1 MMTQDRELMAA
12 IDIGTS
18 ETVALIGEKTKK
30 GKLNIVGWG
39 TAPSE
44 GVKRGVVVNIEETA
58 NAIKQAVDQAT
69 EMAHFKLSRVFV
81 GIAGQH
87 IKSHSNKGKRFVDAP
102 DYEIKQADVDAI
114 KADMYKIPI
123 EAGEEII
130 HVIPQNYT
138 VDNEGGVKK
147 PVGIS
152 GKQLEAN
159 YLIVVGQSTSARN
172 IEKCIKRVGLEVV
185 DLILGPLAAAEAVL
199 TEDEKEAGVVLVD
212 IGGGT
217 TDMAIYYDSVIRHT
231 AVIPFGGT
239 VVTNDIK
246 EGCATLLR
254 QAEALKLQYGCALG
268 EMADENKI
276 ISIPGISGRP
286 AKEISFRNLA
296 FIIQSRMEEIVDAVL
311 FEIQNSGMADKISAG
326 IVLTGGSALLN
337 NLPDL
342 FTLQTGYDVR
352 LGYPSEILSDNT
364 PEELSS
370 PKYATAIGLLLKG
383 FEHPKAKDVLAPKQE
398 APVVKQEIEEEE
410 EEEEAPSGGIFSSIK
425 KHLKNLVEDKDLN

>member
-1 MMTQDRELMAA
+1 MMTQNNEYMAA

-18 ETVALIGEKTKK
+18 ETIAIIGEKTAK
-30 GKLNIVGWG
+30 GKLNIVGLG
-39 TAPSE
+39 ATPSV

-58 NAIKQAVDQAT
+58 NSIKLAVDQAT

-87 IKSHSNKGKRFVDAP
+87 IKSVVNKGKKFIDAP
-102 DYEIKQADVDAI
+102 EYEIKQNDVNAI

-123 EAGEEII
+123 EASEEII
-130 HVIPQNYT
+130 HVIPQNYS
-138 VDNEGGVKK
+138 VDNEGGVKN

-159 YLIVVGQSTSARN
+159 YLIVIGQSASARN
-172 IEKCIKRVGLEVV
+172 IEKCVNRIGLDII
-185 DLILGPLAAAEAVL
+185 DLILSPLAAAEAVL

-217 TDMAIYYDSVIRHT
+217 TDLAIYYDNVIRHT
-231 AVIPFGGT
+231 AIIPFGGT

-268 EMADENKI
+268 EVADENKI

-311 FEIQNSGMADKISAG
+311 FEIQNSGMSDKISAG
-326 IVLTGGSALLN
+326 LVLTGGSALLN

-352 LGYPSEILSDNT
+352 IGYPSEILSDNT
-364 PEELSS
+364 PEEMSN
-370 PKYATAIGLLLKG
+370 PKFATAIGLLLKG
-383 FEHPKAKDVLAPKQE
+383 FEHPKAKDVLIPKLE
-398 APVVKQEIEEEE
+398 TPVAVDKIEEEE
-410 EEEEAPSGGIFSSIK
+410 EEEEPSGGIFRSIK

>member
-1 MMTQDRELMAA
+1 
-12 IDIGTS
+12 
-18 ETVALIGEKTKK
+18 
-30 GKLNIVGWG
+30 
-39 TAPSE
+39 
-44 GVKRGVVVNIEETA
+44 VKN
-58 NAIKQAVDQAT
+58 
-69 EMAHFKLSRVFV
+69 
-81 GIAGQH
+81 
-87 IKSHSNKGKRFVDAP
+87 
-102 DYEIKQADVDAI
+102 
-114 KADMYKIPI
+114 
-123 EAGEEII
+123 
-130 HVIPQNYT
+130 
-138 VDNEGGVKK
+138 
-147 PVGIS
+147 PVGMS

-159 YLIVVGQSTSARN
+159 YLIVIGQSASARN
-172 IEKCIKRVGLEVV
+172 IEKCVNRIGLEVI

-217 TDMAIYYDSVIRHT
+217 TDVAIFYDKLIRHT

-276 ISIPGISGRP
+276 ISIPGISGRK

-311 FEIQNSGMADKISAG
+311 FEITNSGMADKISAG

-352 LGYPSEILSDNT
+352 IGYPSEILSDKT
-364 PEELSS
+364 PEDLGS

-383 FEHPKAKDVLAPKQE
+383 FEHPKTNDVYIPKLNT
-398 APVVKQEIEEEE
+398 PVVADEIEEEE
-410 EEEEAPSGGIFSSIK
+410 EEEEQSGGLFSSLK
-425 KHLKNLVEDKDLN
+425 KHLKNLVEDKDLK